1 MTLTLPTQLHEI
13 GYRSTELLLQIPE
26 KILLNLI
33 KGHEL
38 SEIFKKI
45 RENEIEIAESYR
57 KKR

>member
-1 MTLTLPTQLHEI
+1 MQPHEI
-13 GYRSTELLLQIPE
+13 GYSSTKLLLQIPE

-38 SEIFKKI
+38 LEIFKKI
-45 RENEIEIAESYR
+45 RENQMEITESHG